1 MKSLSRSGFA
11 VLAMLSCICVRA
23 NAADSSSSS
32 LNFSL
37 GYSFLK
43 GLGEGDNTFPL
54 GGYVAVGAKFVDF
67 QAVVSHDRG
76 GGFESSS
83 TLLWGGGGPT
93 IFGRVLVGGGFNLR
107 SEKAAFIVAPSI
119 GIERRR
125 SVGFRA
131 ALEAPITKES
141 GETGAG
147 IQISLGILF

>member
-11 VLAMLSCICVRA
+11 VLAMLSCICFRA

-83 TLLWGGGGPT
+83 TLLWGGIGPRLSRTPSGGGPT

-107 SEKAAFIVAPSI
+107 SEKAAFIVAPS
-119 GIERRR
+119 
-125 SVGFRA
+125 
-131 ALEAPITKES
+131 
-141 GETGAG
+141 
-147 IQISLGILF
+147 